1 MLDQLRRDAPRYAHL
16 GGWWK
21 SPGFWVVALYRLG
34 AWGHGLRNPL
44 LRIPVVMAYRILK
57 LPWRI
62 LLNVYLPPTAH
73 IGPGLCLIHPNNI
86 LVAPGVVIGKDCIL
100 FHEVT
105 LGTGP
110 TPGVPTLGDGVDVY
124 VGARVLGGVRIGD
137 ASMIGANCVV
147 TRSIPPGSV
156 VVAAPN
162 RIVPRSLAGFA
173 RKADEKTAATPTP
186 APGPPAPAATPS
198 TGDGDPEPGSR

>member
-1 MLDQLRRDAPRYAHL
+1 MLENLRRDAPRYAHL

-21 SPGFWVVALYRLG
+21 SPGFWVVAIYRLG
-34 AWGHGLRNPL
+34 VWGHHLRNPL
-44 LRIPVVMAYRILK
+44 LRIPVVMLYRIVK

-62 LLNVYLPPTAH
+62 LLNVYLPPTAR

-86 LVAPGVVIGKDCIL
+86 LVAPEVVIGEDCIL

-110 TPGVPTLGDGVDVY
+110 SPGVPTLGNKVDVY

-162 RIVPRSLAGFA
+162 RIVPRTLAGFA
-173 RKADEKTAATPTP
+173 RKADEKAVASAAP
-186 APGPPAPAATPS
+186 AAAPPAPPPAGS
-198 TGDGDPEPGSR
+198 GEPEPGAR